1 MLALHALYTR
11 VGRARHK
18 RQKVFLKT
26 YYYLNNNMI
35 NIELRT
41 FKDFVVY
48 CLLLW
53 NDVIG

>member
-1 MLALHALYTR
+1 MLAMHALYTR
-11 VGRARHK
+11 VGRGGHK

-26 YYYLNNNMI
+26 YYYLNNIMI
-35 NIELRT
+35 NIDLRV

>member
-1 MLALHALYTR
+1 MLAMHALYTH
-11 VGRARHK
+11 VGRGEHK
-18 RQKVFLKT
+18 MQKVFLKT

-35 NIELRT
+35 NIELWN

-48 CLLLW
+48 CILPW